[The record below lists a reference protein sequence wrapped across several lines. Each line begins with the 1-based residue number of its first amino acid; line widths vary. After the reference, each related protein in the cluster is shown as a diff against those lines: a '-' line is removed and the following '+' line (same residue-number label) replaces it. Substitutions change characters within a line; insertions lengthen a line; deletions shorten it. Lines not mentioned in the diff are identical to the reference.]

1 MSLLSKC
8 SLLENDKGNVWGVKQ
23 GMSLALRFYKN
34 EAADLLYTPKGIQD
48 AKQDEALCALGK
60 TGKAGP

>member
-1 MSLLSKC
+1 
-8 SLLENDKGNVWGVKQ
+8 
-23 GMSLALRFYKN
+23 MSLALRFYKN
-34 EAADLLYTPKGIQD
+34 EAADLLYTRKGIQD